1 MALVSIN
8 PIQVLLWTFRRN
20 EQDVVNLYN
29 SLSPVMQLAT
39 GGSMLN
45 FGYWNKNTKNPA
57 EAQGEL
63 CSIVGNLAELDS
75 AKTVIDVGSGFSA
88 PAMHWKSMYDSSHI
102 TCVNI
107 NFNQLKNRIANTNS
121 VSFQDDISFVNSTST
136 TLPLA
141 NNCADRVIA
150 LESAQHFKPLTDFI
164 KESRRVLNKDGIL
177 VMAIPVTTQESLTS
191 FVKLG
196 ILSLTWSSEHY
207 ELDNV
212 IATITKEGFQISDLQ
227 RIGKNVYE
235 PLTDYYIQNRD
246 VLRHKILKEYPSY
259 LENILFKSLLKMKG
273 ASQKGIIDYALIKC
287 ILSKM

>member
-1 MALVSIN
+1 MVSIN

-39 GGSMLN
+39 GGNMLN
-45 FGYWNKNTKNPA
+45 FGYWNQNTKDPA
-57 EAQGEL
+57 EAQREL

-88 PAMHWKSMYDSSHI
+88 PAMHWKSRYDSSHI

-107 NFNQLKNRIANTNS
+107 NFNQLKNRIANTANL

-150 LESAQHFKPLTDFI
+150 LESAQHFKPLSGFI
-164 KESRRVLNKDGIL
+164 KESKRVLNKNGIL

-207 ELDNV
+207 GLDSV
-212 IATITKEGFQISDLQ
+212 KSTIVREGFQISDLQ
-227 RIGKNVYE
+227 KIGRKVYE

-246 VLRHKILKEYPSY
+246 MLRIKILKEYPSY
-259 LENILFKSLLKMKG
+259 LENILYKSLLKMKD

-287 ILSKM
+287 VLSET